1 MYKTAKLPKNYQS
14 VHKMKRFSSIVV
26 SMAVV
31 MSTVF
36 AADPTNTHYNIS
48 ECQGSL
54 RPYPVNVVPVQ
65 YPDSLIPVHIN
76 HVGRHGRVI
85 HRLPPTALHSARLC
99 REQIHLGL

>member
-36 AADPTNTHYNIS
+36 AADPPDTH
-48 ECQGSL
+48 
-54 RPYPVNVVPVQ
+54 
-65 YPDSLIPVHIN
+65 
-76 HVGRHGRVI
+76 
-85 HRLPPTALHSARLC
+85 
-99 REQIHLGL
+99 

>member
-36 AADPTNTHYNIS
+36 AADPTDTHYNIS
-48 ECQGSL
+48 EIG
-54 RPYPVNVVPVQ
+54 RA
-65 YPDSLIPVHIN
+65 
-76 HVGRHGRVI
+76 HV
-85 HRLPPTALHSARLC
+85 
-99 REQIHLGL
+99 

>member
-36 AADPTNTHYNIS
+36 AADPTDTHYNIS

-65 YPDSLIPVHIN
+65 YPDP
-76 HVGRHGRVI
+76 
-85 HRLPPTALHSARLC
+85 
-99 REQIHLGL
+99 